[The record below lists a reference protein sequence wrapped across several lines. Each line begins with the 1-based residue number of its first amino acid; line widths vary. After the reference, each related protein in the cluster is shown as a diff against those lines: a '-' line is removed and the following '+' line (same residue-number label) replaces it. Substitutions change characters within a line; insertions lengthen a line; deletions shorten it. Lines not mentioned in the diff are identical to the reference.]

1 MKSFIKVILPALFYS
16 VSVVAQHENTIR
28 FTSPIEAVT
37 VYMNGAE
44 IKQSKQVEVKAGSNS
59 IVFQRLSAYLQD
71 QSVQVSVDGD
81 AEVLSVTATSNYLNI
96 EKMEPRIKLLKDSIA
111 LYNSKIAALNNQIDA
126 YNSERALLNENR
138 NIGNKQTPTSIAEID
153 KAADFYQQKTLEVN
167 NAISKLNEQQT
178 ELNTEY
184 SLMQNQLQALN
195 YKNNPERKEV
205 TVVVNSSAD
214 KTITLHLRYV
224 VNNAGWEPA
233 YDLVATDVTKPITL
247 KYKAKVY
254 NNTGIKWENV
264 PLTLSTADPL
274 QSATRPHLS
283 AWTLNYSVNSEDE
296 DNEAAMK
303 TDKEG
308 LLNENNVGQT
318 QGMTFDWQFHDAD
331 STKVTLSK
339 KTRGVSFKSVNVS
352 ELNTTFVIPTP
363 YTIPSDAKPYQV
375 DITSYSLD
383 AVYGYIAVPKLDR
396 SAFLIAKVSGWEK
409 LNLMDGPM
417 NVYFNNAYIG
427 QSSINTRFIEDTL
440 ELSLGRDNQILV
452 TRAKKEDFGS
462 KKLIGTSRKESY
474 KYEIVVKNNKA
485 VPVNIEIQ
493 DQIPVSQESDIVV
506 DAEDI
511 SGAVL
516 DIPTGKLQWKTSLAA
531 GAGITYK
538 LAFSVKYPKNKAVE
552 VRRFRTINCP
562 SF

>member
-1 MKSFIKVILPALFYS
+1 MKSFAYVILPALLYS
-16 VSVVAQHENTIR
+16 VSAVAQHESVIR
-28 FTSPIEAVT
+28 VTSPIEAVT

-44 IKQSKQVEVKAGSNS
+44 IKQSKQVDVKAGNNT

-71 QSVQVSVDGD
+71 QSVQVSVDGE

-111 LYNSKIAALNNQIDA
+111 LFTSKIASLNNQIDA
-126 YNSERALLNENR
+126 FNSERALLNENR

-178 ELNTEY
+178 ELNTQY
-184 SLMQNQLQALN
+184 SLMQSQLQALN

-214 KTITLHLRYV
+214 KSITLHLRYV

-283 AWTLNYSVNSEDE
+283 AWTLNYSDSYNGEDDEETSVN
-296 DNEAAMK
+296 
-303 TDKEG
+303 KEG

-318 QGMTFDWQFHDAD
+318 QGMTFDWQFHSAD
-331 STKVTLSK
+331 STKVTISK
-339 KTRGVSFKSVNVS
+339 RNRGVSFKSVNVS

-474 KYEIVVKNNKA
+474 KYEIVVKNNKT

-493 DQIPVSQESDIVV
+493 DQLPVSQESDIVV

-516 DIPTGKLQWKTSLAA
+516 DVPTGKLQWKTSLAA

-552 VRRFRTINCP
+552 VRKFRTINCP
-562 SF
+562 DF

>member
-1 MKSFIKVILPALFYS
+1 MKSFTNVILPAFVYS
-16 VSVVAQHENTIR
+16 VSAFAQHENTIKVS
-28 FTSPIEAVT
+28 SPIEAVT

-44 IKQSKQVEVKAGSNS
+44 IKQSKQVDVKAGSNT
-59 IVFQRLSAYLQD
+59 IVFQKLSAYLQD

-96 EKMEPRIKLLKDSIA
+96 EKMEPRVKLLKDSLA
-111 LYNSKIAALNNQIDA
+111 LFTSKIASLNNQIDA

-138 NIGNKQTPTSIAEID
+138 NIGNKQTPTSIQEID
-153 KAADFYQQKTLEVN
+153 KAADFYMQKTLEVN

-178 ELNTEY
+178 DLSTQY
-184 SLMQNQLQALN
+184 SLMQSQLQELN

-205 TVVVNSSAD
+205 TIVVHSSAD
-214 KTITLHLRYV
+214 KSIILHLRYIV
-224 VNNAGWEPA
+224 DNAGWEPA

-254 NNTGIKWENV
+254 NNTGIKWDNV

-283 AWTLNYSVNSEDE
+283 AWTLNYSANSDDADDESAVN
-296 DNEAAMK
+296 
-303 TDKEG
+303 KEG

-318 QGMTFDWQFHDAD
+318 QSMMWRLD
-331 STKVTLSK
+331 STRTTVSK
-339 KTRGVSFKSVNVS
+339 KSKQVTFKSVNVS
-352 ELNTTFVIPTP
+352 ELNTTFAIATP

-474 KYEIVVKNNKA
+474 KYEIVVKNNKT

-493 DQIPVSQESDIVV
+493 DQLPVSQESDIVV

-511 SGAVL
+511 SGAAL
-516 DIPTGKLQWKTSLAA
+516 DVPTGKLQWKTGLAA
-531 GAGITYK
+531 GAGTTYK